1 MSTAEPVFPTGIGNP
16 AMRALRA
23 AGYTGLD
30 DLAGVPAA
38 ELASL
43 HGVGP
48 KALRIVQ
55 EALERTGRSLS

>member
-1 MSTAEPVFPTGIGNP
+1 
-16 AMRALRA
+16 MRALRA
-23 AGYTGLD
+23 AGYTCLD

-48 KALRIVQ
+48 KAVRIVQ
-55 EALERTGRSLS
+55 EALERTGRSLN

>member
-1 MSTAEPVFPTGIGNP
+1 MSTTEPVCPTGIGNP

-23 AGYTGLD
+23 AGYTCLD

-48 KALRIVQ
+48 KAVRIVQ

>member
-1 MSTAEPVFPTGIGNP
+1 MSTTEPVFPTGIGNP

-23 AGYTGLD
+23 AGYTCLD

-48 KALRIVQ
+48 KAVRIVQ